1 LPQAGGVFISFAMPV
16 LDPNVLY
23 AARGLIVGRG
33 LAVLAAWVI
42 ANLVGS
48 GYAVSR
54 ADRRTEPY
62 YFHFMN
68 VAWALIN
75 AGIAAWGI
83 VMLRRL
89 PPPGWSLAAEAGAH
103 RHDETLFLVNTGL
116 DVLYV
121 LVGLWLRRRAAE
133 PDASNP
139 IRLAGFGRSVLL
151 QGAFLFVFDLVVT
164 ILLHLAGAS
173 LRAAGLL

>member
-1 LPQAGGVFISFAMPV
+1 MPV

-42 ANLVGS
+42 ANLAGS
-48 GYAVSR
+48 GYAV
-54 ADRRTEPY
+54 AHTDRRTEAHH
-62 YFHFMN
+62 FHFMN
-68 VAWALIN
+68 VAWALVN

-103 RHDETLFLVNTGL
+103 RHDETLFLINTGL
-116 DVLYV
+116 DVLYIA
-121 LVGLWLRRRAAE
+121 VGLWLRRRAADPE
-133 PDASNP
+133 AGNSV
-139 IRLAGFGRSVLL
+139 RLAGFGRSVLL
-151 QGAFLFVFDLVVT
+151 QGGFLFVFDLAVT
-164 ILLHLAGAS
+164 GLLHLAGAP

>member
-1 LPQAGGVFISFAMPV
+1 MPV
-16 LDPNVLY
+16 LDPNALY
-23 AARGLIVGRG
+23 ATRELIVGRG

-42 ANLVGS
+42 GNLAIS
-48 GYAVSR
+48 GYAVAH
-54 ADRRTEPY
+54 ADRRHASY

-68 VAWALIN
+68 AAWALVN

-89 PPPGWSLAAEAGAH
+89 PPAGWSLAAEAGAH
-103 RHDETLFLVNTGL
+103 HHDENLFLFNTGL
-116 DVLYV
+116 DVIYII
-121 LVGLWLRRRAAE
+121 VGLWLRRRAAA

-139 IRLAGFGRSVLL
+139 TRLAGFGRSVLL
-151 QGAFLFVFDLVVT
+151 QGAFLSAFDLAIT
-164 ILLHLAGAS
+164 ALLHLAGAP